1 MTSFFRSIFSGI
13 GFLWT
18 HWSLIWSFRT
28 FPSLPKDWTDS
39 EQVRLF
45 FIALMRSCAAVQLTQ
60 LTPTKW
66 DDNLRRFLASLAEN
80 VELWNIA
87 WDMFNRV
94 DIQGS
99 EQERRPTLRERIR
112 ERMRGI
118 AGAPYVIEVQVEGV
132 CELVSAIGVLDGI
145 FVKAQLS

>member
-1 MTSFFRSIFSGI
+1 
-13 GFLWT
+13 
-18 HWSLIWSFRT
+18 
-28 FPSLPKDWTDS
+28 LPKDWTDS